1 MNLGEKNSYT
11 LNLINLLKNFCKF
24 LRLGQQKKIQDFCSC
39 KFTRKKNSWIKPL
52 KLCLFITFSL
62 KILSLG
68 PQKSNNRLSKNVL
81 KIINEIRT
89 AKNYN
94 KRLVVSLWEKLSMI
108 RATTK
113 KSNITRLDVN

>member
-1 MNLGEKNSYT
+1 M
-11 LNLINLLKNFCKF
+11 
-24 LRLGQQKKIQDFCSC
+24 
-39 KFTRKKNSWIKPL
+39 
-52 KLCLFITFSL
+52 
-62 KILSLG
+62 SLG